1 MIDGKEMILQKKI
14 LKKREK
20 TDGGERNDEA
30 AIC

>member
-1 MIDGKEMILQKKI
+1 MIDDKEMILQKKI
-14 LKKREK
+14 LKKRK